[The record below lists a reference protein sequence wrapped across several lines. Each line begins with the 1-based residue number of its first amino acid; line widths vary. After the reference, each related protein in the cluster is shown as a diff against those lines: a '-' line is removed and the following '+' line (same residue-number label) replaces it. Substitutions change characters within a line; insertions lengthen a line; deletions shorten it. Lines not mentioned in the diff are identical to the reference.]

1 MDRRTRL
8 ARVFTRGVL
17 ALALV
22 TSAASSTLGAP
33 PALASGGS
41 ASVAVTDASAATSD
55 ACAGQLTAQAPALFS
70 TLLKNGLP
78 LISAFAPDVP
88 CLSQIAA
95 PPPSPSIPEVQT
107 LPDVDASIV
116 AMRAQSRI
124 DVRWQATFL
133 APLGSGWLTIAPP
146 DGIDGQGTMASTS
159 WDIRTNGDRIGVKVN
174 DKAIVDLPSKGFA
187 TSLRDILV
195 DLPCYAPNAS
205 LHQDGQIERLE
216 GRLSAGSGS
225 EVLRQLTGLVIP
237 GSPIGEMTL
246 AINSG
251 PKTWQSLDLR
261 LVWAVIDVDVLGR
274 RITWGPS
281 GRVLLTFAGDQTGSL
296 PRPAVL
302 SNTSTSTAQMVVGR
316 VEEMPQVRPYATTI
330 DAVFTFLDVR
340 QARAMIDE
348 EPWRRAT
355 LAYAQQH
362 YGENSSE
369 YQSALRDYQAW
380 EQQIPLVG
388 PVLRYIFKDAGGS

>member
-1 MDRRTRL
+1 MKRRTRL
-8 ARVFTRGVL
+8 AAFFTRA
-17 ALALV
+17 ALAVGLV
-22 TSAASSTLGAP
+22 TSGASALPAP
-33 PALASGGS
+33 SALASSGS
-41 ASVAVTDASAATSD
+41 ASVAVSGASATTSD
-55 ACAGQLTAQAPALFS
+55 VCAGQLPTQAPALFS
-70 TLLKNGLP
+70 NLVQNGLP

-88 CLSQIAA
+88 GLSQITT
-95 PPPSPSIPEVQT
+95 PPPSTSVPRVQM
-107 LPDVDASIV
+107 LPDVDASIA

-146 DGIDGQGTMASTS
+146 DGIDGQGTMVSTS

-174 DKAIVDLPSKGFA
+174 DKAIVDLPSKEFA
-187 TSLRDILV
+187 TSLRDVLV
-195 DLPCYAPNAS
+195 DLPCYAPNAT

-261 LVWAVIDVDVLGR
+261 LIWAVVDVDVLGR

-281 GRVLLTFAGDQTGSL
+281 GRVLLTFAGDQTVSP

-316 VEEMPQVRPYATTI
+316 LEAMPQLHPYANTI
-330 DAVFTFLDVR
+330 DTVFTFLDVR
-340 QARAMIDE
+340 QSRAMIDE
-348 EPWRRAT
+348 EPWRRAALT
-355 LAYAQQH
+355 YAWQH
-362 YGENSSE
+362 FGENSSE
-369 YQSALRDYQAW
+369 YESALREYRGW

-388 PVLRYIFKDAGGS
+388 PVMRYIFKDTAVP